1 VAVAP
6 PDDSPDEE
14 LRRWD
19 NVLVSSWNGLTR
31 VHLASTP
38 TPLESSVLLPGGV
51 RLWIKRD
58 DLTGLALGG
67 NKARK
72 LEFLCG
78 EALDAGAD
86 CLITVGASQ
95 SNHCRMTAAAGAM
108 MGVETHLVLSGD
120 RPARFTGNQLL
131 SDRLG
136 AHQHFNGAPPEL
148 WGVLEISREEL
159 TEELESQGLRTFS
172 IPIGGST
179 PRGALGYVIAFEELM
194 RQCDALSIRPASIV
208 VTSSSGGTHAGLVAG
223 RAWLRFLDPTRH
235 LPEIVAVGVAKGVVN
250 GKPSIVDL
258 ARNALELARLPGIV
272 REEDVV
278 IARDWLGPDYAV
290 PTPESRA
297 AQDWAARFAGIL
309 LDDVYTAK
317 GMAGLLGLL
326 GRGHWTEG
334 DDVVFIHTGGHP
346 ELFAADPDGV
356 R

>member
-1 VAVAP
+1 M
-6 PDDSPDEE
+6 
-14 LRRWD
+14 
-19 NVLVSSWNGLTR
+19 
-31 VHLASTP
+31 
-38 TPLESSVLLPGGV
+38 LLPGGV

-86 CLITVGASQ
+86 CLITVGAGQ

-108 MGVETHLVLSGD
+108 MGIETHLVLSGE
-120 RPARFTGNQLL
+120 RPKRFSGNQLL

-136 AHQHFNGAPPEL
+136 AHQHFNGASPEL
-148 WGVLEISREEL
+148 WGVLEIAREEL

-179 PRGALGYVIAFEELM
+179 PRGALGYILSFDELM
-194 RQCDALSIRPASIV
+194 QQCDARSILPASIV

-223 RAWLRFLDPTRH
+223 RAWLRSLDPNRH
-235 LPEIVAVGVAKGVVN
+235 LPEIIAIGVAKGVVN

-258 ARNALELARLPGIV
+258 AREALELAGLPGV
-272 REEDVV
+272 VDEDDV
-278 IARDWLGPDYAV
+278 IIERDWLGPDYAV
-290 PTPESRA
+290 STPQSRA

-326 GRGHWTEG
+326 DRGEWADG
-334 DDVVFIHTGGHP
+334 DDVIFIHTGGHP
-346 ELFAADPDGV
+346 EIFAAESDHG
-356 R
+356 

>member
-1 VAVAP
+1 VAVDP
-6 PDDSPDEE
+6 PDDSADEKP
-14 LRRWD
+14 RMSG
-19 NVLVSSWNGLTR
+19 NVSVSSWNGLTR
-31 VHLASTP
+31 VHLASSP
-38 TPLESSVLLPGGV
+38 TPLESSVMLPGGV

-95 SNHCRMTAAAGAM
+95 SNHCRMTAAAGAL
-108 MGVETHLVLSGD
+108 MGIETHLVLSGD
-120 RPARFTGNQLL
+120 RPERFTGNQLL

-179 PRGALGYVIAFEELM
+179 SRGALGYVLACEELLQ
-194 RQCDALSIRPASIV
+194 QCDAMSIRPASIV

-223 RAWLRFLDPTRH
+223 RAWLRFLDPDRH
-235 LPEIVAVGVAKGVVN
+235 LPEIIAVGVAKGVVN

-258 ARNALELARLPGIV
+258 ARSALEVAHLPGIV
-272 REEDVV
+272 READVV
-278 IARDWLGPDYAV
+278 IASDWLGPDYAV

-317 GMAGLLGLL
+317 GMAGLLGLVD
-326 GRGHWTEG
+326 RGHWKEG

-346 ELFAADPDGV
+346 ELFAVEPDSS

>member
-1 VAVAP
+1 MSTWQGA
-6 PDDSPDEE
+6 
-14 LRRWD
+14 
-19 NVLVSSWNGLTR
+19 TR
-31 VHLASTP
+31 VHLATLP
-38 TPLESSVLLPGGV
+38 TPLEQSVELDGGI

-78 EALDAGAD
+78 EALDVGAD

-108 MGVETHLVLSGD
+108 MGIETHLVLSGE
-120 RPARFTGNQLL
+120 RPEVFTGNQLL

-136 AHQHFNGAPPEL
+136 AQQHFNGAPPEL

-159 TEELESQGLRTFS
+159 TEELEAQGLKPFS

-179 PRGALGYVIAFEELM
+179 PRGSLGYVIAFQELM
-194 RQCDALSIRPASIV
+194 EQCDAASIRPVAVV

-223 RAWLRFLDPTRH
+223 KASMRAADPERH
-235 LPEIVAVGVAKGVVN
+235 LPEIIGIGVAKGIVS
-250 GKPSIVDL
+250 GKPSIKDFAADTLRL
-258 ARNALELARLPGIV
+258 AGLPGEV
-272 REEDVV
+272 RDEDVV
-278 IARDWLGPDYAV
+278 VEGDWLGPDYAV
-290 PTPESRA
+290 PSRDSRA
-297 AQDWAARFAGIL
+297 AQDWAARTAAIL

-317 GMAGLLGLL
+317 GMAGVLGLARR
-326 GRGHWTEG
+326 GRWTEG
-334 DDVVFIHTGGHP
+334 DDIVFIHTGGYP
-346 ELFAADPDGV
+346 ELFAAETSGL